1 MKIFTK
7 KSVTQKIILIVI
19 IAILWN
25 FVFPTFSRADLGGVL
40 FNPISDFIMT
50 IGDVVV
56 ALLQAF
62 FYDGFNGKVINIFE
76 SDYSSIPEM
85 SYTGKNVIKIDK
97 LRLATGFIENAWT
110 SLGGTS
116 YKVPVIQYSVDKI
129 FAGKVPAFDI
139 NFINPRAYTGHGA
152 GSDVHIAAQISG
164 VIASWYTSLRN
175 LAIVILL
182 SVLAY
187 IGIRIVISSSADD
200 RAKYKEKLLDWFIA
214 MCLIFFMHYIMNFT
228 ISIVGIINDNIG
240 KDLIRISFDISGEK
254 FDTDLM
260 GAVRLQAQYDD
271 FASKVTFMI
280 FYIAL
285 VVYTVKFSW
294 VYLKR
299 TVTMMFLTVIAPLVA
314 MTYPIDKLGDGK
326 SQAFDAWLKEY
337 VFTALLQPFHL
348 IIYSVLVGSAI
359 DIVTTNPLFAI
370 LVIAFIGPAEKM
382 LRKFFGF
389 DKAPGASALSQAGN
403 MFGGAAAWDI
413 TKKAIGA
420 ISSKVTGGGGAP
432 SGNNNVRTA
441 NENTSSPAMI
451 GDSALNQKDENTSAP
466 RDNTDQQALEEGRA
480 YLPPEEEREYQPQDQ
495 NDWDNMDAYLNPS
508 AYSDGDFQSA
518 NEYATTH
525 PEPTPPT
532 QNSGDNRSI
541 LRKAGALAAS
551 PFTGAW
557 RSLKNTASTKIGNGN
572 WKRTLGNGAVGALK
586 LAGRAAVAG
595 TVGAIGVGMGIA
607 GDDLDDVLK
616 YGAAGA
622 ALGYSVAPRMGRAI
636 ANTDLA
642 KSISTEAN
650 KAIYGSEEKANSARQ
665 ARELRDSGRMREFA
679 EKNFKDKDGNAP
691 SGKELAALENRAIE
705 LHQKGFTNDI
715 ERKRVMD
722 LDSKM
727 MKELNGNL
735 PEEDIK
741 QRTELIGKMAR
752 DIKPEELSNEKYI
765 NQKIGEFEKA
775 FKDSNLSGKE
785 ARSSAVDMMN
795 NIKRYYGKEV

>member
-7 KSVTQKIILIVI
+7 KSITQKIMLMVI

-25 FVFPTFSRADLGGVL
+25 FVFPTFSRADLGGLL
-40 FNPISDFIMT
+40 FDPIANLIMS
-50 IGDVVV
+50 ILDVVV
-56 ALLQAF
+56 AVLQVF
-62 FYDGFNGKVINIFE
+62 FYDGFNNGQIPGIFQNYTNFPDMMKTTSNVVSINSSDLTFNVWDAVTSSNGK
-76 SDYSSIPEM
+76 SYHIP
-85 SYTGKNVIKIDK
+85 T
-97 LRLATGFIENAWT
+97 
-110 SLGGTS
+110 
-116 YKVPVIQYSVDKI
+116 IQYSVDKI
-129 FAGKVPAFDI
+129 FKGQVPAFDI

-152 GSDVHIAAQISG
+152 GSDVHIAAKISG
-164 VIASWYTSLRN
+164 VVASWYTSLRN

-228 ISIVGIINDNIG
+228 ISVINIFNNNIATSLADVTVKISDNTT
-240 KDLIRISFDISGEK
+240 F
-254 FDTDLM
+254 TTNLM
-260 GAVRLQAQYDD
+260 GLVRFETQYKD
-271 FASKVTFMI
+271 FATKVTFMM

-285 VVYTVKFSW
+285 VIYTAKYSW
-294 VYLKR
+294 AYLKR

-337 VFTALLQPFHL
+337 IFTALLQPFHL
-348 IIYSVLVGSAI
+348 IVYAVLVGSSI
-359 DIVTTNPLFAI
+359 DIVKTNPLFAI
-370 LVIAFIGPAEKM
+370 LVIAFMGPAEKM

-420 ISSKVTGGGGAP
+420 ISSKVTGGGAP
-432 SGNNNVRTA
+432 GGNNNVRTA
-441 NENTSSPAMI
+441 NQNSNSPAMI

-480 YLPPEEEREYQPQDQ
+480 YLPPEEEKASQPQDP
-495 NDWDNMDAYLNPS
+495 NDWDYMDAYLNPS

-541 LRKAGALAAS
+541 LRKVGALAAS

-557 RSLKNTASTKIGNGN
+557 RSLKNTASTKFGNGN

-607 GDDLDDVLK
+607 GDDLDDILK

-622 ALGYSVAPRMGRAI
+622 ALGYSIAPRMGRTI

-642 KSISTEAN
+642 KSISAEAN

-727 MKELNGNL
+727 MQELNGNL

-795 NIKRYYGKEV
+795 NIKKFYGKEV